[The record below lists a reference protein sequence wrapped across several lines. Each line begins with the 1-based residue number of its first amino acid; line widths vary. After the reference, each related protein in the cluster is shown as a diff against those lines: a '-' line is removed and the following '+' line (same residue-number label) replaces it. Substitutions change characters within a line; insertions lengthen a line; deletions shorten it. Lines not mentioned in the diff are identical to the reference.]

1 MDIKTKISL
10 FIIASITIGMA
21 TANINSFAFAKM
33 ILPEDTSDG
42 LMHLTEAL
50 KALRTGDVEEA
61 SMHLTEAVKAL
72 KASGDT
78 SDGLMHLTE
87 ALKALRTG
95 DVEEASMHL
104 TEAIES
110 F

>member
-1 MDIKTKISL
+1 MNIKTEISL

-33 ILPEDTSDG
+33 ILSEDTSDG
-42 LMHLTEAL
+42 LVHLKEAL
-50 KALRTGDVEEA
+50 KALEAGDA
-61 SMHLTEAVKAL
+61 
-72 KASGDT
+72 
-78 SDGLMHLTE
+78 
-87 ALKALRTG
+87 
-95 DVEEASMHL
+95 EEASMHL